1 MKPQKLTMSAF
12 GSYANTETIDFT
24 TLGTNG
30 LYLIT
35 GETGAGKTTIFDA
48 ISFALF
54 GEASGKTRD
63 KCQMLRSDFAKEK
76 TKTCVELEFLANN
89 KCYKI
94 RRTIKGKSQDA
105 DLILP
110 DGDGTLSGTRNIES
124 KIAEVVGLDRNEFAQ
139 IVMIAQNDFLRFL
152 QSNTDERLK
161 ILRHIFGTESLKQF
175 QEQLK
180 ELVKQKEDE
189 RALILQDFKRHQVD
203 VYKRNEQ
210 FIEWETQIQTDK
222 KELTEADKQL
232 EEYINQEKTLAADLA
247 IAQELCKKFTDL
259 TKTRMDFKEHETKAQ
274 EIANAKTRAN
284 RGEIALRK
292 VKPLVDEAKKAT
304 NNYTQAQKDL
314 KNAQDQEI
322 TANTELQQTTKILEA
337 LPPLDKTQTA
347 FNTLS
352 KEWERETE
360 KQNHLTI
367 LQMDHKDIADKQ
379 NKLGNTQKELTTL
392 FDELT
397 KLPAISEY
405 QITFDNISN
414 DLKAE
419 EDKLKKLSELQKEL
433 AIIVDK
439 QTTLEEEQMM
449 FEHHNSLFNRA
460 DEQYQLLEERFL
472 RSQAGIIASNLLTGK
487 PCPVCGSTDHPS
499 PAKLSDSS
507 ITEVALRKAK
517 NARNDAQSKREE
529 ISLKCNNLQ
538 GEIDTMRSR
547 FYTDISPFMPGTAIE
562 TATNLL
568 QKLVSTT
575 QSTVTTLFEKKMLTE
590 KALLDLKTKTETI
603 TGKRDELKLTTETL
617 KSEINS
623 LTERFIRDL
632 SEFIP
637 NTNWETSEIDL
648 TNLFTQTQNNVNTLT
663 IQKDTD
669 EKALQELSKNWESAT
684 KRNVNAKSALEV
696 AQALVKER
704 TTNEQK
710 LLQAC
715 DVAQAACNV
724 ALQENGFANEEE
736 YCVSLITEN
745 ELLELNKQVS
755 DYEKKREQLDR
766 DIARLENET
775 VNKEQPDME
784 KLQMKAEIIQSKSV
798 KLRERRDELYSRLNK
813 TKSDLKELRS
823 AAVAFEENEKIYAPI
838 KQLSDTANG
847 KDTAS
852 GKLDFE
858 TYAQRAYFERVLRAA
873 SQRLKIMSQ
882 NRYSFL
888 RKTDSDD
895 GRKRM
900 GLDIE
905 VLDAYTGKARSS
917 GSLSGGESFMASLSL
932 ALGLSD
938 VVQQNAGGVH
948 LDAMF
953 IDEGFGS
960 LDTETLELAMRTLSD
975 IAGGNRI
982 IGIISHVTE
991 LNERIDK
998 QVQVK
1003 KTPTGS
1009 KITLK
1014 T

>member
-12 GSYANTETIDFT
+12 GSYADTETIDFT

-63 KCQMLRSDFAKEK
+63 KCHMLRSDFAKEK
-76 TKTCVELEFLANN
+76 TKTCVDLEFSSNN
-89 KCYKI
+89 KCYRIK
-94 RRTIKGKSQDA
+94 RTLKGKSQDA

-110 DGDGTLSGTRNIES
+110 DGKSISGIRNIEL
-124 KIAEVVGLDRNEFAQ
+124 KVAEIVGLDRNEFAQ

-152 QSNTDERLK
+152 QSGTDERLK
-161 ILRHIFGTESLKQF
+161 ILRHIFGTEALKQF
-175 QEQLK
+175 QEKLK
-180 ELVKQKEDE
+180 ELVKQKENE
-189 RALILQDFKRHQVD
+189 RELILRDFARHGVDD

-210 FIEWETQIQTDK
+210 FAEWETQIQTDK
-222 KELTEADKQL
+222 NELSKADKQL
-232 EEYINQEKTLAADLA
+232 LEYGKQERTLTANLA
-247 IAQELCKKFTDL
+247 VAEELCKKFADL
-259 TKTRMDFKEHETKAQ
+259 AKVQLVFKEHEAKAAD
-274 EIANAKTRAN
+274 IANAKTRAS
-284 RGEIALRK
+284 RGEVALRK
-292 VKPLVDEAKKAT
+292 VKPLVDEAQKTTT
-304 NNYTQAQKDL
+304 NHTHAQNEL
-314 KNAQDQEI
+314 TSAQDQEI
-322 TANTELQQTTKILEA
+322 IAKAELQQATKTLEA
-337 LPPLDKTQTA
+337 LPPLDKAQTA
-347 FNTLS
+347 FNTLL
-352 KEWERETE
+352 KEWEKETE
-360 KQNHLTI
+360 KQNKLLS
-367 LQMDHKDIADKQ
+367 LQIDHQDIADKQ
-379 NKLGNTQKELTTL
+379 DKLRKTREEFTTVC
-392 FDELT
+392 DELT
-397 KLPAISEY
+397 NLPSIDYY
-405 QITFDNISN
+405 QTEFDKIQA
-414 DLKAE
+414 DLTTE
-419 EDKLKKLSELQKEL
+419 EDKLNKLTELQNDL
-433 AIIVDK
+433 AIITDK
-439 QTTLEEEQMM
+439 LSTLKDEQTE
-449 FEHHNSLFNRA
+449 FEKRNATFNLA
-460 DEQYQLLEERFL
+460 DEKYKLLKEIFL
-472 RSQAGIIASNLLTGK
+472 RSQAGIIAGSLLTGK

-499 PAKLSDSS
+499 PAKLSDGSV
-507 ITEVALRKAK
+507 TEEELKRAEKV
-517 NARNDAQSKREE
+517 REE
-529 ISLKCNNLQ
+529 AQTRREAISLICNTVQ
-538 GEIDTMRSR
+538 GEINTMKTR
-547 FYTDISPFMPGTAIE
+547 FYTDITSFIPGTPIDMA
-562 TATNLL
+562 ADLL
-568 QKLVSTT
+568 PKLINTT
-575 QSTVTTLFEKKMLTE
+575 QSTVTTLSEKKTVAE
-590 KALLDLKTKTETI
+590 EALSKLKTKTENVTK
-603 TGKRDELKLTTETL
+603 KRDELNLKTETL
-617 KSEINS
+617 KSAINPIVD
-623 LTERFIRDL
+623 RFIRDL
-632 SEFIP
+632 SNFIS
-637 NTNWETSEIDL
+637 NATWETCETEL
-648 TNLFTQTQNNVNTLT
+648 TALLTQTQNTVNTLT

-669 EKALQELSKNWESAT
+669 EKALQELSNNWTSAT
-684 KRNVNAKSALEV
+684 ERNANAKSAVES
-696 AQALVKER
+696 AQTLVKER
-704 TTNEQK
+704 TANEQK
-710 LLQAC
+710 LLQTR
-715 DVAQAACNV
+715 DNAQTACNA
-724 ALQENGFANEEE
+724 ALHENGFANEND
-736 YCVSLITEN
+736 YIDSLVTEN
-745 ELLELNKQVS
+745 ELLALNKQIS
-755 DYEKKREQLDR
+755 DYEKEAEQLAR

-775 VNKEQPDME
+775 AGKEQPDIE
-784 KLQMKAEIIQSKSV
+784 KLQTKTKTVQSKAEE
-798 KLRERRDELYSRLNK
+798 LRQRRDEINSRLSK

-823 AAVAFEENEKIYAPI
+823 AAASFEENEKTYAPI
-838 KQLSDTANG
+838 KQLSDIANG

-858 TYAQRAYFERVLRAA
+858 TYAQRAYFERVLHAA
-873 SQRLKIMSQ
+873 NQRLKIMSQ

-900 GLDIE
+900 GLEIE

>member
-12 GSYANTETIDFT
+12 GSYADTETIDFT

-63 KCQMLRSDFAKEK
+63 KCHMLRSDFAKEK
-76 TKTCVELEFLANN
+76 TKTCVELEFSSNN
-89 KCYKI
+89 KCYRI
-94 RRTIKGKSQDA
+94 RRTLKGKSHDA

-110 DGDGTLSGTRNIES
+110 DGKSISGIRNIEL

-152 QSNTDERLK
+152 QSGIDERLK

-180 ELVKQKEDE
+180 DLVKQKEKE
-189 RALILQDFKRHQVD
+189 RELILRDFKRYNVD

-210 FIEWETQIQTDK
+210 FTEWETLIKTDK
-222 KELTEADKQL
+222 TELIKADHQL
-232 EEYINQEKTLAADLA
+232 LEYGNQERVLTAKLAVAE
-247 IAQELCKKFTDL
+247 ELCKKFTDL
-259 TKTRMDFKEHETKAQ
+259 TQAKLDFKEHDAKA
-274 EIANAKTRAN
+274 ENIANAKIRAK

-292 VKPLVDEAKKAT
+292 VKPLVDEAQKT
-304 NNYTQAQKDL
+304 TINHTYAQKEL
-314 KNAQDQEI
+314 ISAQNQEI
-322 TANTELQQTTKILEA
+322 AANTELQQATNALEA
-337 LPPLDKTQTA
+337 LPPLDKAQTA
-347 FNTLS
+347 FNTLL
-352 KEWERETE
+352 KDWENETE
-360 KQNHLTI
+360 KQNKLII
-367 LQMDHKDIADKQ
+367 LQIDYQSIVDKQ
-379 NKLGNTQKELTTL
+379 NQLIKTQKELTIIC
-392 FDELT
+392 DELT
-397 KLPAISEY
+397 NLPSIEEY
-405 QITFDNISN
+405 QTEFDQIST
-414 DLKAE
+414 DLKTEA
-419 EDKLKKLSELQKEL
+419 DKLTKLSELQNYL
-433 AIIVDK
+433 TIITAK
-439 QTTLEEEQMM
+439 LSTL
-449 FEHHNSLFNRA
+449 A
-460 DEQYQLLEERFL
+460 DEQTEFEKRNTTFNIAEEQYQRLKEVFL
-472 RSQAGIIASNLLTGK
+472 RSQAGIIAGGLSTGK
-487 PCPVCGSTDHPS
+487 PCPVCGSTFHPS

-507 ITEVALRKAK
+507 ITEEGLKKAE
-517 NARNDAQSKREE
+517 NVRDEAQVKRETV
-529 ISLKCNNLQ
+529 SLMCNTLQ
-538 GEIDTMRSR
+538 GEINTLKTR
-547 FYTDISPFMPGTAIE
+547 FYTDITSFIPGTTIDM
-562 TATNLL
+562 TADLL
-568 QKLVSTT
+568 PKLISTT
-575 QSTVTTLFEKKMLTE
+575 QSTVTTLYKG
-590 KALLDLKTKTETI
+590 KANAEEALSTLKTKTEKT
-603 TGKRDELKLTTETL
+603 TKKRDALNLTTETL
-617 KSEINS
+617 KSAIQP

-637 NTNWETSEIDL
+637 NSKWETCEIEL
-648 TNLFTQTQNNVNTLT
+648 VNLLTQTKNTVNNLT
-663 IQKDTD
+663 TQKDTD
-669 EKALQELSKNWESAT
+669 EKALQDLSKNWISAT
-684 KRNVNAKSALEV
+684 ERSVNAKSAVES
-696 AQALVKER
+696 AQTLVKER

-710 LLQAC
+710 LLQTRN
-715 DVAQAACNV
+715 DAQTACNT
-724 ALQENGFANEEE
+724 ALHENGFANEKD
-736 YCVSLITEN
+736 YTDYLVTEN
-745 ELLELNKQVS
+745 ELLELNRQIS
-755 DYEKKREQLDR
+755 DYEKEGEQLAW

-775 VNKEQPDME
+775 DGKEQPDIE
-784 KLQMKAEIIQSKSV
+784 KLQTKAKTVQSKSEEIRQ
-798 KLRERRDELYSRLNK
+798 KRDDINSRLNK
-813 TKSDLKELRS
+813 TKNDLKELCN
-823 AAVAFEENEKIYAPI
+823 AAVAFEENEKTYAPI
-838 KQLSDTANG
+838 KQLSDIANG
-847 KDTAS
+847 KDTGR

-858 TYAQRAYFERVLRAA
+858 TYAQRAYFERVLHAA
-873 SQRLKIMSQ
+873 NQRLKIMSQ

-895 GRKRM
+895 DRKKM

-905 VLDAYTGKARSS
+905 VLDAYTGKSRSS

-960 LDTETLELAMRTLSD
+960 LDTETLSLAMRTLSD

-998 QVQVK
+998 QIQVK